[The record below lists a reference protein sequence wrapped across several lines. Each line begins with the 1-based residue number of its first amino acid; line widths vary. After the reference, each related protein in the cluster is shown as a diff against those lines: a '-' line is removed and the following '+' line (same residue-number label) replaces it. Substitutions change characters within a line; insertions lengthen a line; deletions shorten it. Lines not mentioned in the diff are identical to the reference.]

1 MSVTVITFLWSNTDY
16 VFFHFEMKYKIYGK
30 FVFSPK
36 LKLDYRSSKKT
47 KKVRDPK
54 LGKKMSDLHISVK
67 KNNHEMEKKAPA
79 KPSLSSLSVSELCQ
93 AQFKLRLAM
102 QAT

>member
-1 MSVTVITFLWSNTDY
+1 
-16 VFFHFEMKYKIYGK
+16 
-30 FVFSPK
+30 
-36 LKLDYRSSKKT
+36 
-47 KKVRDPK
+47 
-54 LGKKMSDLHISVK
+54 MSDLHISVK

-79 KPSLSSLSVSELCQ
+79 KLSLSSLSVSELCQ